1 MAEAG
6 NWRLALQRRRAL
18 HLAFLAV
25 AGAATSLAVML
36 RAPEAAALKPKGR
49 RTEMTAHDFSFP
61 ALEGGTLALNR
72 WAGKPILVANTA
84 SFCGFT
90 PQYRDL
96 EAVWQ
101 RYRARGLVVLGV
113 PANDF
118 GSQEPG
124 SNATIK
130 SFCELN
136 YGVDFP
142 LLEKQTVVGA
152 SAHPLFKW
160 AAARTGPAGVPR
172 WNFHK
177 ILIGRDGALV
187 GWFPTQT
194 PPLDSRITSAVE
206 KALAVER

>member
-25 AGAATSLAVML
+25 AGAATSLAVRL
-36 RAPEAAALKPKGR
+36 RAADAATLKPKGR
-49 RTEMTAHDFSFP
+49 RTTMTAHDFSFP
-61 ALEGGTLALNR
+61 AIEGGTLALKQ

-101 RYRARGLVVLGV
+101 RYRGRGLVVLGV

-118 GSQEPG
+118 GAQEPG
-124 SNATIK
+124 SAKEIK
-130 SFCELN
+130 AFCES
-136 YGVDFP
+136 YDVTFP
-142 LLEKQTVVGA
+142 LADKQVVVGA
-152 SAHPLFKW
+152 DAHPFWKW
-160 AAARTGPAGVPR
+160 IVAELGDAGAPR

-177 ILIGRDGALV
+177 YLIAPDGTLAGAWPSSVKPTAKEVVAEIEALL
-187 GWFPTQT
+187 P
-194 PPLDSRITSAVE
+194 
-206 KALAVER
+206 KA